1 MAKSHFSFKK
11 RQKELKR
18 QEKQEK
24 KRLRRMNKKETPE
37 ELSDDDQNEV
47 ENPVE

>member
-1 MAKSHFSFKK
+1 MAKSHFSAKK

-24 KRLRRMNKKETPE
+24 KRLRKMSKNETIEE
-37 ELSDDDQNEV
+37 ELDPPLDEV
-47 ENPVE
+47 ENPVK